1 MRYLGIDLGTKRIGL
16 SISDLTGI
24 IASPLQTILRDENTI
39 QNLKEIISE
48 YKITDIVLGLPKN
61 MNNSLGESA
70 ISALDFEKQLKE
82 LNINVHLQDERR
94 TTIIANNF
102 MLESNMS
109 RKNRKTKIDE
119 AAASIILQTYLDRKG
134 R

>member
-1 MRYLGIDLGTKRIGL
+1 MRYLGIDLGTRRIGL

-24 IASPLQTILRDENTI
+24 IASPLQTILRDDNTI
-39 QNLKEIISE
+39 SNLKKIIEE

-70 ISALDFEKQLKE
+70 LSALEFEKELKE
-82 LNINVHLQDERR
+82 LDINVHLQDERR